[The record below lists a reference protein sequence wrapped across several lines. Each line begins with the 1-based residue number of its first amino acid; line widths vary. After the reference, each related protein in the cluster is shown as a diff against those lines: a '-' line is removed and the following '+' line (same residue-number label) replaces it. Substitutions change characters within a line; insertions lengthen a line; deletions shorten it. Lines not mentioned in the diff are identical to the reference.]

1 MEEIKDIAI
10 SILASAFALALIS
23 VPVYIMW
30 NWLIPNIFNLPYID
44 YIEAWGLMAFG
55 VLLNSIFGLTVKTK
69 KDKWINYAIRKSD
82 FNR

>member
-44 YIEAWGLMAFG
+44 YVEAWGLMAFA
-55 VLLNSIFGLTVKTK
+55 VLLNSILGLTVKSK
-69 KDKWINYAIRKSD
+69 KDK
-82 FNR
+82 

>member
-10 SILASAFALALIS
+10 SILASAVALALIS

-44 YIEAWGLMAFG
+44 YVEAWGLMAVA
-55 VLLNSIFGLTVKTK
+55 VLLNSIFGLTVKSK
-69 KDKWINYAIRKSD
+69 KDK
-82 FNR
+82 